1 MIKYLS
7 IARKIHRFLVLTLTI
22 FSLIIAFTG
31 LFLKYPFISSRLNF
45 LDLGMMRYIH
55 NQLSPWLTVTL
66 LLMALSG
73 VLLYFSPWSRKS

>member
-7 IARKIHRFLVLTLTI
+7 IARKIHRFLVLTLTS
-22 FSLIIAFTG
+22 FSLIMAFTG
-31 LFLKYPFISSRLNF
+31 LFLKYPFISSHLNF

-55 NQLSPWLTVTL
+55 NQLSPWLTITL

-73 VLLYFSPWSRKS
+73 ILIYFSPWSRKS